1 MSRPRRWLDAAHHH
15 PGEKMPKKNAELV
28 KSELVI
34 AGKLVITEKFSL
46 SEPSYLKHAFVST
59 TLYREYLGAVISR
72 SRGSTVGKI
81 AKGKRKITDKKNSPK
96 LKTFRQR
103 FQIRSIVKRKC

>member
-1 MSRPRRWLDAAHHH
+1 M
-15 PGEKMPKKNAELV
+15 ELV

-59 TLYREYLGAVISR
+59 TLYREYLGAVINR
-72 SRGSTVGKI
+72 SKGSTVGEKS
-81 AKGKRKITDKKNSPK
+81 KGKKKNNG
-96 LKTFRQR
+96 
-103 FQIRSIVKRKC
+103 